1 MQLCDLTGVRG
12 GVNIFHG
19 NPNLAGQL
27 TLSRPHQALCKL
39 LKVGPA
45 LAWDEEQQLLA
56 TALGGEGGV
65 GQLLK
70 LVRGQHVL
78 CSEDGDDAVHV

>member
-1 MQLCDLTGVRG
+1 MLCVELKICRLCDLTWVRG
-12 GVNIFHG
+12 GANVFNG

-27 TLSRPHQALCKL
+27 TLSRPHQALGKL

-45 LAWDEEQQLLA
+45 LVWDEEQQLLA
-56 TALGGEGGV
+56 TVLGGEGGV

-70 LVRGQHVL
+70 LVCG
-78 CSEDGDDAVHV
+78 